1 MESYGGVPV
10 WHASVAIHEP
20 AGVKPVNAWSPADW
34 ARAELAL
41 RRLLRGVGEGEYMTD
56 TTGTTL
62 QMRRRI
68 SGPEFAIVGPAI
80 DVRPKL

>member
-1 MESYGGVPV
+1 MAVLALVLGALAVFLVLAYFQAPL
-10 WHASVAIHEP
+10 I
-20 AGVKPVNAWSPADW
+20 AWTAADW
-34 ARAELAL
+34 ARAEALL
-41 RRLLRGVGEGEYMTD
+41 RRVLGRVGEGEYMTD

-80 DVRPKL
+80 DVRPKP

>member
-20 AGVKPVNAWSPADW
+20 TGCRPIVAWSSADW
-34 ARAELAL
+34 ARVEVAL
-41 RRLLRGVGEGEYMTD
+41 RRLLRGVGEGEDMID
-56 TTGTTL
+56 TTGTTM

-68 SGPEFAIVGPAI
+68 SGPEFAIVGPAV
-80 DVRPKL
+80 DVRPR